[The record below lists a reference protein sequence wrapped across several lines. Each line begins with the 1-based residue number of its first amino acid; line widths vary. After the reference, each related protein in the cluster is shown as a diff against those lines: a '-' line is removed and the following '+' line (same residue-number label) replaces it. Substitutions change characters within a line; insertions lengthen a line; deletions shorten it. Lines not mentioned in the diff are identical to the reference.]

1 MKITYKS
8 LEQGERPTKYF
19 FNKIKTKYANSTIS
33 SLEINNQIVTDTA
46 LIEQHVYE
54 HFRNQFDSDS
64 PFTPNLNLDQFLQTH
79 NCKLPTISE
88 TNYNNISQPISN
100 HQIKEAIHKLNSKS
114 SSGPDGYSPKLIK
127 CLYKII
133 PNFFHVAVKK
143 ELGEIG
149 FEHTYS
155 PNVKQRKI
163 ILIPK
168 SNTSHKSIKSLR
180 PISLLSS
187 FYKIISNILAA
198 QLKGALLDDNIMP
211 KHMLA
216 YLPRRSGQEAV
227 RLLLD
232 SIDNARIRNADLF
245 LLQADLESAFDSLSK
260 PYFL

>member
-1 MKITYKS
+1 MELAKLHDKMKDLTAKNTFYKAMKITYKS

-33 SLEINNQIVTDTA
+33 SLEINNQIVTDTP

-127 CLYKII
+127 FLYKII

-143 ELGEIG
+143 ELGEID
-149 FEHTYS
+149 FEHTFS
-155 PNVKQRKI
+155 KCQ
-163 ILIPK
+163 
-168 SNTSHKSIKSLR
+168 TIKN
-180 PISLLSS
+180 
-187 FYKIISNILAA
+187 YT
-198 QLKGALLDDNIMP
+198 
-211 KHMLA
+211 
-216 YLPRRSGQEAV
+216 YT
-227 RLLLD
+227 
-232 SIDNARIRNADLF
+232 
-245 LLQADLESAFDSLSK
+245 
-260 PYFL
+260 

>member
-1 MKITYKS
+1 M
-8 LEQGERPTKYF
+8 
-19 FNKIKTKYANSTIS
+19 
-33 SLEINNQIVTDTA
+33 
-46 LIEQHVYE
+46 
-54 HFRNQFDSDS
+54 
-64 PFTPNLNLDQFLQTH
+64 
-79 NCKLPTISE
+79 
-88 TNYNNISQPISN
+88 
-100 HQIKEAIHKLNSKS
+100 
-114 SSGPDGYSPKLIK
+114 
-127 CLYKII
+127 
-133 PNFFHVAVKK
+133 AVKK
-143 ELGEIG
+143 ELGEID
-149 FEHTYS
+149 FELTYS

-187 FYKIISNILAA
+187 YYKIISNILAA

-216 YLPRRSGQEAV
+216 YLPRISGQEAI

-260 PYFL
+260 PYLLSVLEKLNLPSIFLDRVLDCLILMWPISFLMDTLWGT